1 MFGSPARAGSVR
13 AAPVFEESSA
23 LHTLAVQDLG
33 ELRCSWKPVGG
44 HTSRTFE
51 CVLRIQLVQPLCGN

>member
-1 MFGSPARAGSVR
+1 MCSRIVISGGAVFGSPARAGSVR

-33 ELRCSWKPVGG
+33 GAQMLLEACG
-44 HTSRTFE
+44 RTHF
-51 CVLRIQLVQPLCGN
+51 